1 MTSTAAEKLT
11 NSWSQ
16 IKEILKACY
25 TVSTKSY
32 KEVAQERDEN
42 IFIKWMAL
50 DNSLTNFDY

>member
-16 IKEILKACY
+16 IKEISKACY

-32 KEVAQERDEN
+32 KEVAQERDE
-42 IFIKWMAL
+42 IILIKWMAL

>member
-1 MTSTAAEKLT
+1 MLEKKINTQMTSTAAEKLT

-42 IFIKWMAL
+42 IFIK
-50 DNSLTNFDY
+50 